1 MQLSRVPAEYR
12 AGAKAVLP
20 LVAVIGSVGVVFGYL
35 AAASGLSPVAAVVMS
50 GTTFAGSAQFAAV
63 SILAN
68 QGTTWTAVSAGALLN
83 VRYVPLTIA
92 VAPALRGPLWK
103 RLALAQLVVDESC
116 AVAYLGA
123 GRFSVARLVG
133 AGLVL
138 YVTHVAATGLGAVIA
153 TLPADPSALGLD
165 SAFPALFVILLWP
178 HIRHRRPLAAALV
191 GATIALVLTPFAP
204 PGVPIVAAACSGVL
218 GAKVR

>member
-68 QGTTWTAVSAGALLN
+68 QGTTWTAVSSGALLN

-116 AVAYLGA
+116 AVAYL
-123 GRFSVARLVG
+123 
-133 AGLVL
+133 
-138 YVTHVAATGLGAVIA
+138 
-153 TLPADPSALGLD
+153 
-165 SAFPALFVILLWP
+165 
-178 HIRHRRPLAAALV
+178 
-191 GATIALVLTPFAP
+191 
-204 PGVPIVAAACSGVL
+204 
-218 GAKVR
+218 